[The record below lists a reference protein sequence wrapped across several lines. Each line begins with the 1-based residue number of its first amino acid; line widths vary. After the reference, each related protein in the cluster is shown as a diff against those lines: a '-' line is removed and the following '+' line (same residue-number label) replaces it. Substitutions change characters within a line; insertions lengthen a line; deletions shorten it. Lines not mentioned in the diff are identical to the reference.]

1 LRKKG
6 ANLNHFFDTYIE
18 ENKETK
24 SEKKHMTKSFAIV
37 IIVFMMIYT
46 IVENIMNIPTWLNNG
61 IYIIC
66 TIFAIYFLIKM
77 KVGAKI
83 KDMLKE

>member
-1 LRKKG
+1 
-6 ANLNHFFDTYIE
+6 
-18 ENKETK
+18 
-24 SEKKHMTKSFAIV
+24 MTKSFAIV

-83 KDMLKE
+83 KDMLKEKFKIDSTNNK

>member
-1 LRKKG
+1 
-6 ANLNHFFDTYIE
+6 
-18 ENKETK
+18 
-24 SEKKHMTKSFAIV
+24 MTKSFAIV

-77 KVGAKI
+77 KVGDKI
-83 KDMLKE
+83 KDMLKEKFKIDSTNNK